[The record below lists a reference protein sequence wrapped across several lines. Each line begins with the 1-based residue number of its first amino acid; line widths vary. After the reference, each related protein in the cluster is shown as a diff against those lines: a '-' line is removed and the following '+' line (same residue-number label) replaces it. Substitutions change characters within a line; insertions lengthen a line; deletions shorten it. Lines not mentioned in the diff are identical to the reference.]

1 MGADF
6 IQVRSTL
13 TPVQHAAGLAVQL
26 FVSFSVLSVLA
37 MVCGERVLG
46 GLGVRPRQG
55 TQDADRSVSPRGV
68 CYRLRKIATEIAMRP
83 RRGAAMKDRPID
95 RRSHPI
101 RPAFACGAVD
111 ARDGEV

>member
-1 MGADF
+1 
-6 IQVRSTL
+6 
-13 TPVQHAAGLAVQL
+13 
-26 FVSFSVLSVLA
+26 
-37 MVCGERVLG
+37 
-46 GLGVRPRQG
+46 
-55 TQDADRSVSPRGV
+55 V